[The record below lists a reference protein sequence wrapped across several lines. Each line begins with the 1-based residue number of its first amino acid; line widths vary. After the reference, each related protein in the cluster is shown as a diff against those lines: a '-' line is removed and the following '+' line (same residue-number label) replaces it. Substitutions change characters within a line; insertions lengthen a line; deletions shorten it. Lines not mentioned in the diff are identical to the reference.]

1 MYHATAGSYQG
12 GLPFSAQTAIFP
24 PMTDVAASLAQAR
37 MPFREYGVSAI
48 DSYCGFSM
56 KKPIRF
62 FLVEGSIID
71 LARIFETL
79 SYPALPYADASL
91 SAESAGFEARFLCV
105 EDINKSGIGALS
117 ATDFRRNPLDGH
129 YFDPQGIYPIL
140 KRRCLSTDRHEGENA
155 LFETAAMLSRL
166 QPDEGMAIPIL
177 PLPDKP
183 SALWQRDLLSLI
195 LQAPHSAQALEFLRE
210 SGFVKAF
217 WPVLNALLLVDHA
230 KDCHPEGGGW
240 SHTMEA
246 LGYRKSLDLTLSLA
260 ILLHDVG
267 KPLSE
272 SSEGRRFDK
281 HAEIGAKVAARFLRS
296 LGFDEKVVQD
306 AAFMIR
312 WHMLPAALPRI
323 PISQVSEIVLDSRFT
338 DLLEL
343 FRCDEFSTFK
353 GPDTYYAS
361 CAAYKAF
368 MKNSR
373 NPYRDKDGRKN
384 TQIFSRL

>member
-1 MYHATAGSYQG
+1 
-12 GLPFSAQTAIFP
+12 
-24 PMTDVAASLAQAR
+24 MTDIAASLAEAR
-37 MPFREYGVSAI
+37 VPFLEYGVTAI

-56 KKPIRF
+56 KKPVAF
-62 FLVEGSIID
+62 YLVETGIVE
-71 LARIFETL
+71 LARIFEAL
-79 SYPALPYADASL
+79 DYPSLPYADASL
-91 SAESAGFEARFLCV
+91 GAEAAGLEARFLCV
-105 EDINKSGIGALS
+105 ENIDSPRIGALA
-117 ATDFRRNPLDGH
+117 ATDFRRNPINGH
-129 YFDPQGIYPIL
+129 YFDPQGIYPAL
-140 KRRCLSTDRHEGENA
+140 KRRRVATGSREGENS
-155 LFETAAMLSRL
+155 LFETAVMLSRL
-166 QPDEGMAIPIL
+166 QADEGMAMPAL

-195 LQAPHSAQALEFLRE
+195 LQSPHSAQALEFLRE
-210 SGFVKAF
+210 SGFVRAF
-217 WPVLNALLLVDHA
+217 WPQLDALLLVDHA

-260 ILLHDVG
+260 LLLHDVG

-296 LGFDEKVVQD
+296 LGFEERVIQD

-323 PISQVSEIVLDSRFT
+323 PISQVSDIVLDSRFT

-361 CAAYKAF
+361 CAAYRAF
-368 MKNSR
+368 MKNHR
-373 NPYRDKDGRKN
+373 NPYRDRDGRKN
-384 TQIFSRL
+384 AQIFSRL

>member
-1 MYHATAGSYQG
+1 
-12 GLPFSAQTAIFP
+12 
-24 PMTDVAASLAQAR
+24 MTYIAASLAEAR
-37 MPFREYGVSAI
+37 VPFLEYGVTAI

-56 KKPIRF
+56 KKPIAF
-62 FLVEGSIID
+62 YLVETGIVE
-71 LARIFETL
+71 LARIFEAL
-79 SYPALPYADASL
+79 DYPSLPYADASL
-91 SAESAGFEARFLCV
+91 GAEAAGLEARFLCV
-105 EDINKSGIGALS
+105 ENIDSPRIGALA
-117 ATDFRRNPLDGH
+117 ATDFRRNPINGH
-129 YFDPQGIYPIL
+129 YFDPQGIYPAL
-140 KRRCLSTDRHEGENA
+140 KRRRVATGSREGENS
-155 LFETAAMLSRL
+155 LFETAVMLSRL
-166 QPDEGMAIPIL
+166 QADEGMAMPAL

-195 LQAPHSAQALEFLRE
+195 LQSPHSAQALEFLRE
-210 SGFVKAF
+210 SGFVRAF
-217 WPVLNALLLVDHA
+217 WPQLDSLLLVDHA

-260 ILLHDVG
+260 LLLHDVG

-296 LGFDEKVVQD
+296 LGFEETVIQD

-323 PISQVSEIVLDSRFT
+323 PISQVSDIVLDSRFT

-361 CAAYKAF
+361 CAAYRAF
-368 MKNSR
+368 MKNHR
-373 NPYRDKDGRKN
+373 NPYRDRDGRKN
-384 TQIFSRL
+384 AQIFSRL